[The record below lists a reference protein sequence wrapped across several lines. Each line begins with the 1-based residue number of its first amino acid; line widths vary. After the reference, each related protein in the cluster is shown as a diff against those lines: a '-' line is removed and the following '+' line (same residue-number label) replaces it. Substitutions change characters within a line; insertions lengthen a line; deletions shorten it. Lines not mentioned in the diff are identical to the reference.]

1 MKLRVSRFFCRAVG
15 LSAFFPG
22 LVVILVASS
31 GCERAL
37 VVAPT
42 NSRIVLLVASNT
54 LPLNSSTEISAL
66 VTDTNGAAVSNG
78 TLIVFSTTLGTLDP
92 RETRTEG
99 GRATVR
105 LVGGNVSGIAT
116 VNASSGGISAAPVV
130 VRIGAVVGKIELTAI
145 SVAINGSIEIVASA
159 VDPVGIP
166 VGGAIINFAT
176 TSGTLSNSTAITDVN
191 GQARTNLVSLQDA
204 TVTAFSGDARATISV
219 RFGISG
225 TLAVN
230 LTANPSNPLRLDNVQ
245 FTASVTS
252 PSGTS
257 NLVIGRYEWDFG
269 DGTTAITTGNTTSH
283 IYQING
289 RFIVTVRVVALD
301 GSSGF
306 TRIELFAS

>member
-1 MKLRVSRFFCRAVG
+1 MKIRVSRSVSRAVG
-15 LSAFFPG
+15 LSAFFLG
-22 LVVILVASS
+22 MVVTLA

-42 NSRIVLLVASNT
+42 NARILLLASTNT

-66 VTDTNGAAVSNG
+66 VTDSTGAAVANG

-92 RETRTEG
+92 AETRTEG
-99 GRATVR
+99 GRAVVR
-105 LVGGNVSGIAT
+105 LIGGNVSGIAT
-116 VNASSGGISAAPVV
+116 VNATSGSTAAAAPVI
-130 VRIGAVVGKIELTAI
+130 VRIGAVVGKIELTAT
-145 SVAINGSIEIVASA
+145 SLANGSVDIVAQA
-159 VDPVGIP
+159 LDPVGIP
-166 VGGAIINFAT
+166 VSGAIINFAT
-176 TSGTLSNSTAITDVN
+176 TSGTLSNTTVITDIN
-191 GQARTNLVSLQDA
+191 GQARTNLVALQDA
-204 TVTAFSGDARATISV
+204 TVTAFSGDARATLAV
-219 RFGISG
+219 RVGISG

-230 LTANPSNPLRLDNVQ
+230 LTANPSNPQRLDNVQ

-252 PSGTS
+252 PAGSS

-289 RFIVTVRVVALD
+289 RFIVFVRVVALD
-301 GSSGF
+301 GSTGF